1 MKKFLAVIAL
11 VAFLGGMSAPAIAND
26 NASVNAI
33 EHADKDPKKAKKAEK
48 KSAEC
53 SDKKAKS
60 SCGDAKEADCEKK
73 CDGKK

>member
-26 NASVNAI
+26 NASVIAI
-33 EHADKDPKKAKKAEK
+33 EHTDKDPKKAEK

-53 SDKKAKS
+53 GEKKAKS
-60 SCGDAKEADCEKK
+60 SCGDAKKADSKK
-73 CDGKK
+73 NCGDK